1 MEPQR
6 LTIYDS
12 HTHLNDDVFYA
23 DVAAYLARAA
33 HFGVVKMNMV
43 GSNAK
48 LNARALQLAHD
59 HAALSAVVGWH
70 PEDLAAYD
78 QAAEQTL
85 LNQLA
90 DPQVVAVGEIG
101 LDYYWDAVPRD
112 VQQRIFA
119 RQLAMARELH
129 LPVVIHCREAVEDTY
144 RILKA
149 AHVAEFGGVMHS
161 FAEGPEWAQ
170 RFLDLGMDL
179 SFSGVVTFKQA
190 TEVQAAVKVTPL
202 EHLLVETDAP
212 YLTPMPY
219 RGKQNEPAFTYF
231 TVLGLAELLG
241 KEPEELATATYD
253 NAVRLFTRHAKD

>member
-1 MEPQR
+1 
-6 LTIYDS
+6 
-12 HTHLNDDVFYA
+12 
-23 DVAAYLARAA
+23 
-33 HFGVVKMNMV
+33 
-43 GSNAK
+43 
-48 LNARALQLAHD
+48 
-59 HAALSAVVGWH
+59 
-70 PEDLAAYD
+70 
-78 QAAEQTL
+78 
-85 LNQLA
+85 
-90 DPQVVAVGEIG
+90 
-101 LDYYWDAVPRD
+101 
-112 VQQRIFA
+112 
-119 RQLAMARELH
+119 
-129 LPVVIHCREAVEDTY
+129 
-144 RILKA
+144 
-149 AHVAEFGGVMHS
+149 MHS

-190 TEVQAAVKVTPL
+190 TEVQAAAKVTPL